1 MRRPGKLAMSI
12 KYRKFEPEDRTPVY
26 RMFRES
32 LWDYRL
38 KHGLADPE
46 NENAIDEDFRQQR
59 SLYLHLEKTA
69 SEDWVAENDSGVP
82 VGWARSIERDNHL
95 QLTHFFVDPDVQ
107 GGGVGRAL
115 LNRAFPLNRGDQR
128 SIIATTN
135 VRALSLYLRQG
146 VSFQGMAFSLYGEPQ
161 IRVFDSILD
170 VEQAEASPETLES
183 ILAIDSRVLGYR
195 RPVDLEFFMNQQ
207 PTFLFHHTG
216 HLVAYAFGCDG
227 YSAGPAA
234 TLEPEYLPEVLHQI
248 ESSAC
253 HAGMDSLWLTVP
265 APARQAVTWALS
277 SGYKIDPFHE
287 VLLAREPT
295 MKLDRFI
302 MTQSA
307 FIW

>member
-1 MRRPGKLAMSI
+1 MSL
-12 KYRKFEPEDRTPVY
+12 KYRKFELEDRAPVY

-32 LWDYRL
+32 LWDYML
-38 KHGLADPE
+38 KHGLAGPE
-46 NENAIDEDFRQQR
+46 DENDIDEYFRQQQN
-59 SLYLHLEKTA
+59 LYVHLEQTA
-69 SEDWVAENDSGVP
+69 SEDWVAENDTGAL

-115 LNRAFPLNRGDQR
+115 LDRAFPLNCGDQR

-135 VRALSLYLRQG
+135 TRALSLYLRQD
-146 VSFQGMAFSLYGEPQ
+146 VSFQGMAFSFYGEPQ
-161 IRVFDSILD
+161 IREFDSNLD
-170 VEQAEASPETLES
+170 VEQVEASPETLES
-183 ILAIDSRVLGYR
+183 IVAIDSQVLGYR

-207 PTFLFHHTG
+207 PTFLFRHAG
-216 HLVAYAFGCDG
+216 RLVAYAFGCDG

-234 TLEPEYLPEVLHQI
+234 TLEPEHLPTLLHQI
-248 ESSAC
+248 ECSAC
-253 HAGMDSLWLTVP
+253 HSGMDSLWLTVP

-277 SGYKIDPFHE
+277 SGYKIDPFYE
-287 VLLAREPT
+287 VLLAREAS

-307 FIW
+307 FVW